1 MMTPLGSI
9 IANPATPWVVAGA
22 LVAWTGW
29 SCARALRRTGRLNRQ
44 LKQARERICTAADP
58 GAFFHDYESISSD
71 LTQLS
76 IIGPRWRE
84 FKETLLIPTQEGR
97 PIQATAPA
105 QRWFDLSMLSD
116 AKIDQRYH
124 AALPNLLV
132 GAGLLFTFLGLTVAL
147 YNASGIVAEN
157 ASQAE
162 RSHALQGLLDAAAFK
177 FITSLAGLLLS
188 ISYAIFW
195 RWRCRLVERYTDG
208 FLTDLEYRVPFRTA
222 TVAQEEANDLA
233 QRQLETLQT
242 FSNDLA
248 VSIGTSLDQ
257 AFDKRLGEHI
267 GPLTQAMER
276 LASGMATQNQDAIQ
290 RMLDEFLNR
299 LQGGTGEKMQE
310 IALQFTNLAE
320 GLQELRAGLQ
330 NSASQITAAAESMVN
345 RMGQGAEQAVS
356 RLTHAASDNA
366 ARAADLA
373 REVGSLIEATN
384 ALPTHLSQFRA
395 ALNEVTA
402 SLARSAAD
410 LRAAGEATRAGVQ
423 PLQEVSQTVAG
434 AINQIEGAAESLQ
447 RTVAEIRDLTQAMIA
462 ASGRFEGVDRSLA
475 DVLNK
480 LQIGLEAFQR
490 ETSTY
495 VSQTDNN
502 LAKAAS
508 QLHSVLLDIT
518 EIFDDFK
525 TAFDQNRT
533 RQTSYR
539 G

>member
-1 MMTPLGSI
+1 MMLPLGSI
-9 IANPATPWVVAGA
+9 VANPATPWVVAGG

-29 SCARALRRTGRLNRQ
+29 SCARALSRTRRLNRE
-44 LKQARERICTAADP
+44 LKRARERICTAADP
-58 GAFFHDYESISSD
+58 GAFFRDYESISSY
-71 LTQLS
+71 LSQLS
-76 IIGPRWRE
+76 VVGPRWRE
-84 FKETLLIPTQEGR
+84 FKDTLLIPTREGR
-97 PIQATAPA
+97 PIHATAPA
-105 QRWFDLSMLSD
+105 QRWFDLSMLGD

-188 ISYAIFW
+188 IYYAIFW
-195 RWRCRLVERYTDG
+195 RWRCRLVERYIDG
-208 FLTDLEYRVPFRTA
+208 FLTDLEYRLPFRTA

-233 QRQLETLQT
+233 KHQLETLQT

-267 GPLTQAMER
+267 GPLTDAMQR
-276 LASGMATQNQDAIQ
+276 LASGMATQNQGAIQ

-310 IALQFTNLAE
+310 ITLQFTNLVE
-320 GLQELRAGLQ
+320 SLQELRTGLQ
-330 NSASQITAAAESMVN
+330 NSAAQITAAAEIMVN
-345 RMGQGAEQAVS
+345 RMGQGTEQAVS
-356 RLTHAASDNA
+356 RLTLAASDNA
-366 ARAADLA
+366 ARAGDLA

-384 ALPTHLSQFRA
+384 ALPTHLTQFKT
-395 ALNEVTA
+395 ALDDVTS
-402 SLARSAAD
+402 SLAHSAAD

-423 PLQEVSQTVAG
+423 ALQEVSQKVAA
-434 AINQIEGAAESLQ
+434 AISQIEGTAGSLQ
-447 RTVAEIRDLTQAMIA
+447 RALVDSQGLTQAMVA
-462 ASGRFEGVDRSLA
+462 ASERFEGVDRSLA
-475 DVLNK
+475 EVLNK

-490 ETSTY
+490 EISEF
-495 VSQTDNN
+495 VSHTDNN
-502 LAKAAS
+502 LAKAAN
-508 QLHSVLLDIT
+508 QLHSVLSEIT
-518 EIFDDFK
+518 EVFDNFIA
-525 TAFDQNRT
+525 TFDQNRS